1 MAGNQA
7 NDGGEPSKVRRSIG
21 EWEASGKQ
29 KQGQS
34 PTAAPPPAKEAL
46 EAPGKDLLR
55 LTSPQGQRVAQ
66 VKVGEAKT
74 SPITCIKTAEARR
87 LMEKAKN
94 QLDLSGNIKKEMKAS
109 VKEIIEKLY
118 KMVKDLE
125 LEKKRL
131 EMPRLSSATT
141 PKLTN
146 TANTTF
152 TVTPEPDQ
160 CFPKNILTKL
170 EEQTK
175 LIEENGKKMDEL
187 RASMETQKETLGRM
201 ATTATY
207 ASVAAASPNSAPGA
221 GPTLRRGTLHSV
233 VVTSKDETE
242 TGDEVLD
249 KIRKAVDAKDGWITV
264 ERVKKAKDRKVVMG
278 LATREEREKIK
289 DRLAKEVT
297 NLIVE
302 DVKNKDPLLI
312 LRSVLSIN
320 TDEDVL
326 KALRN
331 QNRDIFRDLGEEEDR
346 VSIKYR
352 KRARNPHTGHIVI
365 SVSPIIYQRAINR
378 GNVHIDL
385 QRIKVE
391 DQSPLVQCTRC
402 LGFGHGKRFC
412 TEQTDLCGHCGGPH
426 LKTECEEWLAKIPP
440 RCHNCF
446 EQQWLTTAEGTK
458 KVQTPY
464 RVAQANLQRKKLATD
479 ELLVE
484 AERRKI
490 ALALLQEPYVG
501 ASKEMRSHRGVRI
514 YQSDGTEEGVVK
526 AAIAIF
532 DDDLNVEQYPKLT
545 TNNIVVVGI
554 STVAWRITLVSI
566 YFEPDQPIEPYLEHL
581 SKIRKEI
588 DSNKWIIG
596 GDANAK
602 SVWWGSPQTDHRGED
617 LMGTLNELNLN
628 VLNMG
633 NIPTFDTVRGDRRFS
648 SFVDITACSTEMLDL
663 VDDWK
668 VDEGLTSSDHNG
680 ILFKIQLK
688 KSTGIK
694 IQRTTRLYNTK
705 KANWTDFHEKLG
717 QLLQENHLTKP
728 EIEQI
733 ETKEKI
739 EEIVNKLT
747 QVITEIC
754 KKSIPKKK
762 NKENLK
768 LPWWS
773 PELEEMKQIVT
784 TRKRRIRCAAPVRRE
799 RVVKEYLEAKEQYE
813 SRAVKA
819 QVESWKDFCKKQDK
833 EGLWEG
839 IYRVIGRVTK
849 RVEDVPL
856 EKNGETLSAKES
868 VKLLAETFYPE
879 DSASSDDAHH
889 RQTRKRAAEVN
900 DGEQNETCEP
910 PFTMAELIW
919 SCESFNPK
927 KAPGAEGFTAD
938 ICCHAIRVNPELFLT
953 LLNKCLKYRYF
964 PKIWKEAT
972 VVVLRKPGKDNYANP
987 KSYRPIGLLPIFGK
1001 ILEKMLVAR
1010 LKSHL
1015 IPRTSACQYGFMP
1028 QRSTED
1034 SLYTL
1039 MQRINKKLG
1048 EKRIVTLISL
1058 DIEGAFDSAWWPAI
1072 RVRLAEENCP
1082 VGLRQMMDSYLK
1094 DRSVT
1099 VRYAGEQYGLETS
1112 KGCVQGSIAGPILW
1126 NLLLDPLLK
1135 SLQARGDYCQAFA
1148 DDVALVVDGSTAM
1161 EIEAKANSALEHAR
1175 EWGVRNKLKF
1185 APHKTN
1191 AMLITRKLKYDTPRL
1206 CMGGINIGMVKEI
1219 KMLGVVIDNKLTF
1232 NEHVSNVC
1240 KKAVGI
1246 HKQLSRAAKASWG
1259 LHPEVIKTI
1268 YVATVEPIVL
1278 YAASVWAPA
1287 ATKISVQKQ
1296 LAAVQRGIAQKLC
1309 KAYRTVS
1316 LNSALILAGIL
1327 PLDLR
1332 VREAASL
1339 YEAKRGVPQ
1348 PGLGDWEVERMA
1360 PAAEMPHPAERQELK
1375 LISLVDQND
1384 VNNHSNYEVRIYTDG
1399 SKIGGGVGAS
1409 LSIWRGEAEIKARKL
1424 ALPKFCTVYQAEL
1437 LAICVA
1443 TREVKNS
1450 KANTFGIYSDS
1461 MAALQTIQN
1470 YSCLHPLAVEARDN
1484 IRTISHQGKII
1495 ALHWI
1500 KAHAGLEGNER
1511 ADELAK
1517 GAAADSKRKRD
1528 YDQCPVSFV
1537 KRNIRMATLDK
1548 WNWRYT
1554 TGETASIT
1562 KLFFPDAVAAY
1573 GTVRKIEFTSPVTQ
1587 LMTGHGGFSEYLHR
1601 FKCKENPSCICEPG
1615 RPESIPHLIAECP
1628 QFSIQRHDTENKIGE
1643 EIKVENISKIM
1654 QNKYIRDTFLEY
1666 CKKIVKIVINRN
1678 K

>member
-1 MAGNQA
+1 
-7 NDGGEPSKVRRSIG
+7 
-21 EWEASGKQ
+21 
-29 KQGQS
+29 
-34 PTAAPPPAKEAL
+34 
-46 EAPGKDLLR
+46 
-55 LTSPQGQRVAQ
+55 
-66 VKVGEAKT
+66 
-74 SPITCIKTAEARR
+74 
-87 LMEKAKN
+87 
-94 QLDLSGNIKKEMKAS
+94 
-109 VKEIIEKLY
+109 
-118 KMVKDLE
+118 
-125 LEKKRL
+125 
-131 EMPRLSSATT
+131 
-141 PKLTN
+141 
-146 TANTTF
+146 
-152 TVTPEPDQ
+152 
-160 CFPKNILTKL
+160 
-170 EEQTK
+170 
-175 LIEENGKKMDEL
+175 
-187 RASMETQKETLGRM
+187 
-201 ATTATY
+201 
-207 ASVAAASPNSAPGA
+207 
-221 GPTLRRGTLHSV
+221 
-233 VVTSKDETE
+233 
-242 TGDEVLD
+242 
-249 KIRKAVDAKDGWITV
+249 
-264 ERVKKAKDRKVVMG
+264 
-278 LATREEREKIK
+278 
-289 DRLAKEVT
+289 
-297 NLIVE
+297 
-302 DVKNKDPLLI
+302 
-312 LRSVLSIN
+312 
-320 TDEDVL
+320 
-326 KALRN
+326 
-331 QNRDIFRDLGEEEDR
+331 
-346 VSIKYR
+346 
-352 KRARNPHTGHIVI
+352 
-365 SVSPIIYQRAINR
+365 
-378 GNVHIDL
+378 
-385 QRIKVE
+385 
-391 DQSPLVQCTRC
+391 
-402 LGFGHGKRFC
+402 
-412 TEQTDLCGHCGGPH
+412 
-426 LKTECEEWLAKIPP
+426 
-440 RCHNCF
+440 
-446 EQQWLTTAEGTK
+446 
-458 KVQTPY
+458 
-464 RVAQANLQRKKLATD
+464 
-479 ELLVE
+479 
-484 AERRKI
+484 
-490 ALALLQEPYVG
+490 
-501 ASKEMRSHRGVRI
+501 
-514 YQSDGTEEGVVK
+514 
-526 AAIAIF
+526 
-532 DDDLNVEQYPKLT
+532 
-545 TNNIVVVGI
+545 
-554 STVAWRITLVSI
+554 
-566 YFEPDQPIEPYLEHL
+566 
-581 SKIRKEI
+581 
-588 DSNKWIIG
+588 
-596 GDANAK
+596 
-602 SVWWGSPQTDHRGED
+602 
-617 LMGTLNELNLN
+617 
-628 VLNMG
+628 
-633 NIPTFDTVRGDRRFS
+633 
-648 SFVDITACSTEMLDL
+648 
-663 VDDWK
+663 
-668 VDEGLTSSDHNG
+668 
-680 ILFKIQLK
+680 
-688 KSTGIK
+688 
-694 IQRTTRLYNTK
+694 
-705 KANWTDFHEKLG
+705 
-717 QLLQENHLTKP
+717 
-728 EIEQI
+728 
-733 ETKEKI
+733 
-739 EEIVNKLT
+739 
-747 QVITEIC
+747 
-754 KKSIPKKK
+754 
-762 NKENLK
+762 
-768 LPWWS
+768 
-773 PELEEMKQIVT
+773 
-784 TRKRRIRCAAPVRRE
+784 
-799 RVVKEYLEAKEQYE
+799 
-813 SRAVKA
+813 
-819 QVESWKDFCKKQDK
+819 
-833 EGLWEG
+833 
-839 IYRVIGRVTK
+839 
-849 RVEDVPL
+849 
-856 EKNGETLSAKES
+856 
-868 VKLLAETFYPE
+868 
-879 DSASSDDAHH
+879 
-889 RQTRKRAAEVN
+889 
-900 DGEQNETCEP
+900 
-910 PFTMAELIW
+910 
-919 SCESFNPK
+919 
-927 KAPGAEGFTAD
+927 
-938 ICCHAIRVNPELFLT
+938 
-953 LLNKCLKYRYF
+953 
-964 PKIWKEAT
+964 
-972 VVVLRKPGKDNYANP
+972 
-987 KSYRPIGLLPIFGK
+987 
-1001 ILEKMLVAR
+1001 MLVAR

-1048 EKRIVTLISL
+1048 EKRIITLISL

-1099 VRYAGEQYGLETS
+1099 VRYAGEQHGLETS

-1360 PAAEMPHPAERQELK
+1360 PAAEMPHPAEREELK

-1601 FKCKENPSCICEPG
+1601 LKCKENPSCICEPG